1 MNLFLV
7 AVILAVHVANCAI
20 DADAVA
26 SDNGQAQLRQ
36 SLSQAAQGDNIT
48 DLGIIAK
55 FITDYVGKE
64 VGNVRKE
71 VGNVRKEVGNV
82 RKEVGNVRKEVGNVR
97 KEVGNVR
104 KEVGNVRKEVGK
116 EVGNVRK
123 EVAKADTKLD
133 KRITLEI
140 GNVKKGQLHCLTGY
154 HTYVPTK
161 SDQTEKLPVKFSRS
175 FANTPVVMTSVYR
188 AWNGC
193 HDYDA
198 PEFIVYP
205 TGVNR
210 GGFTLFSDVAF
221 KGTCGIGVKVGIM
234 YMACGK
240 F

>member
-1 MNLFLV
+1 M
-7 AVILAVHVANCAI
+7 AK
-20 DADAVA
+20 
-26 SDNGQAQLRQ
+26 
-36 SLSQAAQGDNIT
+36 
-48 DLGIIAK
+48 IIA
-55 FITDYVGKE
+55 DY
-64 VGNVRKE
+64 
-71 VGNVRKEVGNV
+71 
-82 RKEVGNVRKEVGNVR
+82 
-97 KEVGNVR
+97 
-104 KEVGNVRKEVGK
+104 VGK

-154 HTYVPTK
+154 KTYYVKK

-175 FANTPVVMTSVYR
+175 FANTPVVMTSVYE

-221 KGTCGIGVKVGIM
+221 KGTCGIGVRVGIM